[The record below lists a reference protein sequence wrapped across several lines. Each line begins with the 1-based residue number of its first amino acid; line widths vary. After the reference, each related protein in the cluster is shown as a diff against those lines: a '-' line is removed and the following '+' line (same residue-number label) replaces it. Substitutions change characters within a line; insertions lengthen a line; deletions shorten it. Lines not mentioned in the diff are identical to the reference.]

1 MALYKEIKQN
11 DGVTT
16 AYHRVLYVTQ
26 HVNEYTAIAVV
37 SYVDAESRENDLASN
52 GDNRPYRN
60 AITYQMAYDESMTI
74 GKAYDYL
81 KTVPEF
87 EGAENA

>member
-26 HVNEYTAIAVV
+26 HVNDYTAIAVV
-37 SYVDAESRENDLASN
+37 SYTDEESRSNDIPSE

-60 AITYQMAYDESMTI
+60 AITYQMDYDENMTI
-74 GKAYDYL
+74 KTAYDYL
-81 KTVPEF
+81 KTLPQF
-87 EGAENA
+87 EGAEDV